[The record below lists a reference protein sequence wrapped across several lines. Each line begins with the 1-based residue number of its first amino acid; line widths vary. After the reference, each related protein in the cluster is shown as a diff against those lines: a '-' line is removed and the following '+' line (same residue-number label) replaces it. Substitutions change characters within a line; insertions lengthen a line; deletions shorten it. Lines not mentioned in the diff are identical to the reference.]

1 MYWRLEK
8 LLSTTRAVFPHT
20 LKRGFKLG
28 YCPICEKRT
37 LYFKEGAW
45 LRDQLKCS
53 RCGSIPRWR
62 ALIYVLNEFVPA
74 WRQLTIHESSPSGP
88 ASAKLKSACSN
99 YIPSHFFLDVAPGDY
114 KNGYRCENL
123 EQQTFSTKSLDLV
136 ISQDVFEHVLDPA
149 TAFKE
154 VARTLKP
161 RGMHVFTIPWYWW
174 KPTLV
179 RAMRQDDM
187 VQHLLEP
194 DYHGNPIDPNGSL
207 VVTEWGYDFCDFIY
221 ETSGLTTTVIRI
233 RDSYLG
239 IEGQFTDVFIS
250 RKLRHA
256 DEQALEALD
265 EQLPSSPVNQCR

>member
-1 MYWRLEK
+1 MHWRLAK
-8 LLSTTRAVFPHT
+8 LLSSTRTVLPHI
-20 LKRGFKLG
+20 LKRGFTFG

-37 LYFKEGAW
+37 LYFREGAW

-62 ALIYVLNEFVPA
+62 ALIHVLNEFAPA
-74 WRQLTIHESSPSGP
+74 WRQLTIHESSPGGA
-88 ASAKLKSACSN
+88 ASAKLKSAGRN
-99 YIPSHFFLDVAPGDY
+99 YVPSYFFPDVAPGDY
-114 KNGYRCENL
+114 KDGYRCENL
-123 EQQTFSTKSLDLV
+123 EQQTISSESLDLV

-149 TAFKE
+149 KAFQE

-161 RGMHVFTIPWYWW
+161 GGMHVFTIPWYWW

-179 RAMRQDDM
+179 RAMARDGL

-221 ETSGLTTTVIRI
+221 QTSGLTTPVIRTC
-233 RDSYLG
+233 DSYLG

-250 RKLRHA
+250 RKPTQVEMLP
-256 DEQALEALD
+256 LEALHD
-265 EQLPSSPVNQCR
+265 PLPLTPLNQCR